1 MSKFKNY
8 FNRVT
13 NDGRIFSFEDVINI
27 PQEEAYFYQEALDY
41 QYGKIGFPKEK
52 ELRKSIDVSEV
63 APYTYSDGSVTRA
76 HFRSNS
82 GEQFIDS
89 KKTYMTTP
97 SMEKKRINEFIDK
110 TSKKK
115 VMNIDKANNKSQE
128 SPTFEIGIEYND
140 KPKTYR
146 WETNKGACDKCK
158 ELDNK
163 EFESKEDIP
172 QKPHPNCKCE
182 VEIVEKQN
190 SKLTTNIK
198 EFLKDLAYSITQTQE
213 FKDLQDTFPENPL
226 LNKRD
231 LSAREYYQI
240 SLTGGNSINT
250 IDTANIKTTVGQL
263 KDAKLR
269 NYIFNLPDVNAD
281 NNTMVVIPK
290 QGARIINQIKK
301 SKEFKKVINEL
312 LKTNSIKIGNNSKV
326 TRLDYISRNPF
337 KYGKLASDLA
347 LTIGHS
353 YIYNTHFDEEGNLYT
368 TLVDWYDF
376 DEFQKK
382 DVFNGINNNAYEQQI
397 RGDLTNYVL
406 VIPIVL
412 TKTEVDNL

>member
-8 FNRVT
+8 FNKIT
-13 NDGRIFSFEDVINI
+13 NDSRIFSFEDVINI

-52 ELRKSIDVSEV
+52 ELLKSPYVTNVSSF
-63 APYTYSDGSVTRA
+63 TYDDGSVTRV
-76 HFRSNS
+76 HFRSNG

-89 KKTYMTTP
+89 KKPFMTTP
-97 SMEKKRINEFIDK
+97 SMERKRINEFIDK

-128 SPTFEIGIEYND
+128 SPTFEIEIEYNEE
-140 KPKTYR
+140 PKAYR

-172 QKPHPNCKCE
+172 PKPHPNCKCE
-182 VEIVEKQN
+182 VEKIENPTKGQSEQNMEK
-190 SKLTTNIK
+190 STFWYWL
-198 EFLKDLAYSITQTQE
+198 TQTQG
-213 FKDLQDTFPENPL
+213 FKYLQDTFPENPL
-226 LNKRD
+226 LHKKD
-231 LSAREYYQI
+231 LSSREYYQI

-263 KDAKLR
+263 KDVKLR
-269 NYIFNLPDVNAD
+269 NYIFNLPDVHAN

-290 QGARIINQIKK
+290 QDARIVNQIKK
-301 SKEFKKVINEL
+301 SKEFKNVINEL
-312 LKTNSIKIGNNSKV
+312 LKNNSIKLGNNSKI
-326 TRLDYISRNPF
+326 TRLDYISRNP
-337 KYGKLASDLA
+337 KINGIISADLA

-353 YIYNTHFDEEGNLYT
+353 HIYNTHFDEEGNLYT
-368 TLVDWYDF
+368 TLIDWYDF
-376 DEFQKK
+376 DKFPETGFT
-382 DVFNGINNNAYEQQI
+382 NGINNNAYEQQI

-412 TKTEVDNL
+412 TKMEVDNL